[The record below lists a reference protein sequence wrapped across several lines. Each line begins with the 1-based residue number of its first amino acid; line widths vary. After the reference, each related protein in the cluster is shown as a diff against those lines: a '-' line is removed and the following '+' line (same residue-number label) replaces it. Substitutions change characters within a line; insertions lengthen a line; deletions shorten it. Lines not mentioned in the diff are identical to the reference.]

1 MENIMKKNRYRLKT
15 WNELNLTQK
24 TVRTVFGGIGLLIGF
39 ISLLLIVF
47 MIYATIYVSMPINA
61 F

>member
-1 MENIMKKNRYRLKT
+1 MKKYRYRLKT

-24 TVRTVFGGIGLLIGF
+24 IVRTVFGGIGLLIGF

-47 MIYATIYVSMPINA
+47 MIYATIYVTMPINA